1 MANLSVFVGSSSEAL
16 PYARAVRACF
26 EADKGSPGD
35 PGIDVTLW
43 NEDFFRPGSTFI
55 ETLTRE
61 LPRFDFAVFVLAPD
75 DLIDRR
81 GTAAKGPRDNIIF
94 ELGLFM
100 GHLTRARTF
109 AIVQETADALPSDLA
124 GVVTDR
130 YRPRDDG
137 NHRGAVGGACDRLL
151 KRVRELGVSDR
162 KAGRHL
168 AAITDR
174 QDAMESQVKIL
185 RLLTSGLLTSPEKD
199 HMRGLTSDGKFMVWF
214 HNDMMSELKHLDA
227 LRYVLPHPGRGLNDI
242 YERDGKAQEFD
253 LKQYVYVTDA
263 GKEYLRLLEQLSA
276 NA

>member
-55 ETLTRE
+55 ETLTTE
-61 LPRFDFAVFVLAPD
+61 VSRFDFAVFVLSPD

-81 GTAAKGPRDNIIF
+81 GTSAKGPRDNIIF

-109 AIVQETADALPSDLA
+109 AIVQETAEALPSDLA
-124 GVVTDR
+124 GVVNDR
-130 YRPRDDG
+130 FRPRDDE
-137 NHRGAVGGACDRLL
+137 NHRAAVGAACDRLL
-151 KRVRELGVSDR
+151 KRIRELGISDR
-162 KAGRHL
+162 KAGRQI

-185 RLLTSGLLTSPEKD
+185 RVLTSGLITDPEKD
-199 HMRGLTSDGKFMVWF
+199 HMRGLAGEGQFLVWF
-214 HNDMMSELKHLDA
+214 HNDMMSELRHLDA
-227 LRYVLPHPGRGLNDI
+227 LRYVLPHQGRGLNDI
-242 YERDGKAQEFD
+242 YERNGRADKFD
-253 LKQYVYVTDA
+253 LKQYVYVTAA
-263 GKEYLRLLEQLSA
+263 GREYLRLLEQLSTPI
-276 NA
+276 